1 MNYSIS
7 ATPNYVFLKLAKVPS
22 KDDVLHAIQEIAPLL
37 KNKRILLIDSKDLKF
52 PFNLSEKHSFFVEL
66 SENKVDKSI
75 QIITI
80 TNFLNEEHSLLEM
93 VAKNRGWKLKNFH
106 YREQADRL
114 IQKIIHPVLVSTGN

>member
-22 KDDVLHAIQEIAPLL
+22 REDVLHAIQEIAPLL
-37 KNKRILLIDSKDLKF
+37 KNKKILLIDSKDLKF
-52 PFNLSEKHSFFVEL
+52 PFNLYEKHSFFVEL
-66 SENKVDKSI
+66 SENGIDKTI

-80 TNFLNEEHSLLEM
+80 TNFIKEEHSLLEM

-106 YREQADRL
+106 YQEQADRL
-114 IQKIIHPVLVSTGN
+114 IKKIIHPVLVSTGK